1 MSSVDTTAVE
11 TPSTG
16 VQTSYLV
23 DIVLCID
30 CTGSMEPVIEQVKQN
45 AIEFSPRLDELM
57 RARGKRIDELR
68 VRVVAFRDLFVD
80 DADWLSATGFIDMR
94 EAPERF
100 REAVLPLAA
109 SGGGSE
115 PESSLEALAL
125 AIQSDW
131 ANASQAKARRV
142 IVMWTDASAHKLE
155 KGAASRSP
163 LLPAGLPGNLD
174 ELTELWNDQPQQSR
188 RLLLYAPDTYPWNLI
203 AASWSQ
209 TIHFPSVAGDGLQE
223 HEFLTIL
230 NAIANSV

>member
-1 MSSVDTTAVE
+1 MSTTE
-11 TPSTG
+11 TAAGEISTTS

-30 CTGSMEPVIEQVKQN
+30 CTGSMAPVIEQVKRH
-45 AIEFSPRLDELM
+45 ALDFSPALDELM
-57 RARGKRIDELR
+57 RSKGKRIDELR
-68 VRVVAFRDLFVD
+68 VRVVAFRDVFAD
-80 DADWLSATGFIDMR
+80 DADWLNTTDLIDMR
-94 EAPERF
+94 HAPELF
-100 REAVLPLAA
+100 RDAVLPLVAT
-109 SGGGSE
+109 GGGSE

-125 AIQSDW
+125 AILSDW

-155 KGAASRSP
+155 KSAASRSP
-163 LLPAGLPGNLD
+163 LLPPGLPGSLD
-174 ELTELWNDQPQQSR
+174 ELTEMWNDQPAQSR

-203 AASWSQ
+203 AAGWSQ

-223 HEFLTIL
+223 HEFQAIL